1 MKKTCKFI
9 VIFAILTIFATF
21 LAGCGST
28 KETSSKTR
36 EKNNIVTIDNFIE
49 KLEDADMKVTD
60 KINKSAQMIGA
71 TEGYGLE
78 IDGGYVEVYS
88 YDIDSTNE
96 LTKSNIKSAKEKEIV
111 TMPGFGNMELK
122 AKYNKGL
129 VLVNFEE
136 HPDSDKIL
144 EVFNN
149 L

>member
-21 LAGCGST
+21 LTGCGST

-78 IDGGYVEVYS
+78 IDGGYLEVYS

-111 TMPGFGNMELK
+111 TMPSFGNMELK